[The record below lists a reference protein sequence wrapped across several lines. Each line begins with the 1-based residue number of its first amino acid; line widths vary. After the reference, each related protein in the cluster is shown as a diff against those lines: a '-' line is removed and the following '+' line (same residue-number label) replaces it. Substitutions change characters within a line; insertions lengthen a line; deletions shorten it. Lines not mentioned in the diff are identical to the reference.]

1 MMAFRS
7 ATVEENDRTGLS
19 QSKGNQRAPWRL
31 DYPCMAPAG
40 STSALAIAHPVGEFR
55 HRGMDFG
62 ACLGV
67 GLLSFGIQKT
77 LSCRSNRSVARCLFR
92 VRSCNGVVRAVH
104 ESRATVQCRLSW
116 SLILEQEKERECH
129 SNWREKPG
137 HWRDRDHYGC
147 RRTPSCYLALPVK
160 AGRCTDQALHT
171 SSCPG
176 GYS

>member
-92 VRSCNGVVRAVH
+92 VRSCNGV
-104 ESRATVQCRLSW
+104 
-116 SLILEQEKERECH
+116 I
-129 SNWREKPG
+129 
-137 HWRDRDHYGC
+137 
-147 RRTPSCYLALPVK
+147 RRSTNRCYLAVSLVLIIDFGAGKGTRVSFRLARKARTLARSAPLRMPPNTILLPGTTRE
-160 AGRCTDQALHT
+160 GRAM
-171 SSCPG
+171 
-176 GYS
+176 Y